1 MKTKSRS
8 GKQGL
13 MQDERGESMGILHH
27 SVSRRSFLRASAGA
41 AAATAALGLAS
52 GAFADEG
59 QAASAVAS
67 DNAILEERGEWLPI
81 HCHQNCNQMC
91 MNRGYVVDGVVIRQK
106 SDDAHEDSFDQPQ
119 QRSCLRGR
127 SLRQQVYNADRIK
140 YPMKR
145 KSWQPGGGENAHGE
159 LRGKDEWER
168 ISWDEALT
176 YVTDELKRVYAEY
189 GQDGVVVNGW
199 RWAPASAMFPFI
211 GGAVYNTE
219 VESFGCWAFQTEALG
234 MFSNGDHPDI
244 MMAPDKYDLPNADN
258 IILYGCNPAW
268 AQHTAMQWLN
278 HAKEAGVNFV
288 YVGPSFNVTAAQLD
302 ARWIRVRP
310 GTDTA
315 FLLAVAYEMVR
326 LDEER
331 GDIIDWDFVNER
343 TVGFTPET
351 MPAEATTDENFRD
364 YLLGEYDGIPKTPEW
379 ATEICGTP
387 VEDITWYA
395 EMAGK
400 NNKDIFLHSYAAS
413 RYLGAENLSQA
424 YMTVSALGGHFGKS
438 GHGSAAIYTW
448 DAGDSGYRLIQHAGG
463 DYAYT
468 DNLIAAPAVT
478 GPNRCIEGN
487 SWWSS
492 LAEGTYVSTSEGAYD
507 AGSPDAVAQYL
518 GDSGAA
524 AAGGVAPN
532 GAAAATSTKLRANTP
547 TYHEAREMPVNP
559 RLLFATCSN
568 FMQTRG
574 NLSTAIKVMRQADT
588 CISLEIKYS
597 LTASFAD
604 IILPVAT
611 HWEGNDDERWGE
623 LCWPS
628 PFGDGNGQKQRKD
641 ALLAWKPL
649 IKPMY
654 EAREEKAICREIMER
669 MGVDPDLAYPKSN
682 HDQWLGY
689 FLGMRELSEDLS
701 SWDPVITWTAED
713 NEKYHASFP
722 EQQGKVSFDQFIA
735 DGSYVCQRSPEDRRN
750 YVGYRDDKLGI
761 GPNGE
766 VVVSDPAWPR
776 PSLSGK
782 LEIYCQ
788 FKADNVNRIGINPE
802 PIKPYANYFVPY
814 RGYQETF
821 SDWENK
827 VKGDYP
833 LQAYTP
839 HYMRRAHTCYDNM
852 AWTQEAFRNPVFM
865 SVQDAEERSIKAGDT
880 VMCFNSFGKMLRKA
894 QPLQSMM
901 PGTVAIPHGVHSVFD
916 ESDPDDIID
925 RGGSEQMLS
934 DGQQSN
940 YFPQVDGYNSLLIQ
954 IEKYDGE
961 PLVEDYERPPF
972 FAAGVDDPDTP
983 AYHVPEIEEQE
994 A

>member
-1 MKTKSRS
+1 MQLKEKGEHMSLLDKSL
-8 GKQGL
+8 K
-13 MQDERGESMGILHH
+13 
-27 SVSRRSFLRASAGA
+27 RRDFLKGTAAA
-41 AAATAALGLAS
+41 AAATAAFGLS
-52 GAFADEG
+52 GCSTGTAQDAGSDV
-59 QAASAVAS
+59 AHVVAS
-67 DNAILEERGEWLPI
+67 DTSILADAGEWMPI

-91 MNRGYVVDGVVIRQK
+91 LNMGYVVDGVVVRQK
-106 SDDAHEDSFDQPQ
+106 TDDAREDSFDCPQ
-119 QRSCLRGR
+119 QRGCLRGR

-168 ISWDEALT
+168 IGWDEALDL
-176 YVTDELKRVYAEY
+176 VVGELKRVYAEY
-189 GQDGVVVNGW
+189 GQDAVICNGW
-199 RWAPASAMFPFI
+199 RWAPGSAMFPVI

-219 VESFGCWAFQTEALG
+219 TESFGCWAFQTEALG
-234 MFSNGDHPDI
+234 LYSWGDHPDI
-244 MMAPDKYDLPNADN
+244 MMGPDKYDLPNADT
-258 IILYGCNPAW
+258 IVLYGCNPAW
-268 AQHTAMQWLN
+268 AQHSSMYWLN
-278 HAKEAGVNFV
+278 NAKESGTGFV
-288 YVGPSFNVTAAQLD
+288 YVGPSYNVTAAQLG

-315 FLLAVAYEMVR
+315 FLLAVIYEMIR

-331 GDIIDWDFVNER
+331 GDVIDWDFVNER

-351 MPAEATTDENFRD
+351 MPEDAATDENYRD
-364 YLLGEYDGIPKTPEW
+364 YILGAYDGTPKTPEW
-379 ATEICGTP
+379 ASEICGTP

-395 EMAGK
+395 ELAAK
-400 NNKDIFLHSYAAS
+400 DNKVIFFHSYAAS
-413 RYLGAENLSQA
+413 RYLGAENLPQA
-424 YMTVSALGGHFGKS
+424 FMTVSALGGHYGKS

-463 DYAYT
+463 EYAYI
-468 DNLIAAPAVT
+468 DNLVGSPGAT

-492 LAEGTYVSTSEGAYD
+492 LAEGKYLSSSEGPYD
-507 AGSPDAVAQYL
+507 LGS
-518 GDSGAA
+518 GDDPA
-524 AAGGVAPN
+524 
-532 GAAAATSTKLRANTP
+532 KLRANTP
-547 TYHEAREMPVNP
+547 TYHAAREMPVNP
-559 RLLFATCSN
+559 RLMFATNSN

-574 NLSTAIKVMRQADT
+574 NLPTAIKVMRAADT

-611 HWEGNDDERWGE
+611 HWEGNDDEEWGE

-641 ALLAWKPL
+641 ALVAWRPL
-649 IKPMY
+649 VKPMY
-654 EAREEKAICREIMER
+654 EAREEKRICRDIIER
-669 MGVDPDLAYPKSN
+669 MGFDADDAYPKSN
-682 HDQWLGY
+682 YDQWLGY

-701 SWDPVITWTAED
+701 RWEPVITWTADD
-713 NEKYHASFP
+713 NRKHHANYP
-722 EQQGKVSFDQFIA
+722 EQHGKISFDQFMA
-735 DGSYVCQRSPEDRRN
+735 DGSYVARRSPDDRRN

-761 GPNGE
+761 GENGE
-766 VVVSDPAWPR
+766 VVVADTAWPR
-776 PSLSGK
+776 PSRSGK

-788 FKADNVNRIGINPE
+788 FKADNVNRTGLNSE
-802 PIKPYANYFVPY
+802 PIKPYANYFVPN
-814 RGYQETF
+814 RGYQDTF
-821 SDWENK
+821 ADWDAK
-827 VKGDYP
+827 VKGAYP

-852 AWTQEAFRNPVFM
+852 TWTQEAFRNPVFM
-865 SVQDAEERSIKAGDT
+865 NAQDAEERGIKAGDT
-880 VMCFNSFGKMLRKA
+880 VVCYNDFGRMLRIA
-894 QPLQSMM
+894 QPLQGMM
-901 PGTVAIPHGVHSVFD
+901 PGTVGIPHGVRSLFD
-916 ESDPDDIID
+916 ESDPDSIVD

-940 YFPQVDGYNSLLIQ
+940 YFPQVDGYNSLLIE

-961 PLVEDYERPPF
+961 ALVEDCDRGPF
-972 FAAGVDDPDTP
+972 LAAGID
-983 AYHVPEIEEQE
+983 AEGMYEGKE